1 MMKAIQLEQW
11 KDLAQAFH
19 FQDEAFCYWDSRDS
33 DDSSEPDDGDAS
45 EKPALLLIHGF
56 PSASW
61 DWSPMWQS
69 LSEQYRL
76 IAVDMLGFGLSSK
89 SPKAN
94 YSIFFQADLQQALL
108 QHLNI
113 GAYSILAHD
122 YGDTVAQELLA
133 RDLESQQI
141 QQAFLL
147 NGGLFPETHRAL
159 PIQKLMLSPLGFLLP
174 YVINPKAF
182 ARSFERICAKPL
194 AQQELDTLWQ
204 LLRHHNGHKVMPKLI
219 RYITERRQNR
229 ERWVSALQ
237 NTQANL
243 VLINGSLDPIS
254 GSHMVERFRE
264 LVQEQDI
271 FELPQLGHYPQ
282 LEDPQQVCQVILNA
296 STSISR

>member
-1 MMKAIQLEQW
+1 MQAVQLEQW
-11 KDLAQAFH
+11 KSQSQAFH
-19 FQDEAFCYWDSRDS
+19 FQDEAFCYWDSRGSGDGSES
-33 DDSSEPDDGDAS
+33 DDATS
-45 EKPALLLIHGF
+45 EKPSLLLIHGF

-61 DWSPMWQS
+61 DWSPMWQE
-69 LSEQYRL
+69 LSEHYRL
-76 IAVDMLGFGLSSK
+76 IAIDMLGFGLSSK
-89 SPKAN
+89 NPTAD

-113 GAYSILAHD
+113 GSYSILAHD

-159 PIQKLMLSPLGFLLP
+159 PIQKLMLSPLGFIIP

-182 ARSFERICAKPL
+182 ARSFARICAKPL

-204 LLRHHNGHKVMPKLI
+204 LLSHNHGQKVMPKLI

-229 ERWVSALQ
+229 KRWVTALQ
-237 NTQANL
+237 NTQAQL
-243 VLINGSLDPIS
+243 VLINGSQDPIS
-254 GSHMVERFRE
+254 GQHMVERFRE
-264 LVQEQDI
+264 LVQQQDI
-271 FELPQLGHYPQ
+271 FELPELGHYPQ
-282 LEDPQQVCQVILNA
+282 LEDPQQVCQIILNA
-296 STSISR
+296 AKPH